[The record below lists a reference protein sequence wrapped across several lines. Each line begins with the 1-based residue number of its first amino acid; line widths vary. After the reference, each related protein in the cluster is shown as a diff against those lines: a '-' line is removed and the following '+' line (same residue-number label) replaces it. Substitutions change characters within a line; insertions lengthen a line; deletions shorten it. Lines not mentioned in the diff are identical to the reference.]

1 VKLVL
6 KCPNTSPQSATRG
19 GNDHEH
25 EDPTAAEVTP
35 TARVEPHTQ
44 LGTEGDNYQGYND
57 RTAAYTTAAAQ
68 VKPHTQPALEYNN
81 NHEHNHPT
89 AADNTPAAQT
99 MPHPQPPVARSE
111 LKHEPIVIKDEDKD
125 EDGETQ
131 STDASPVSRECSGKV
146 QSQADIPITPSNR
159 EDHAR
164 RERQKQILNNRLEQL
179 RIEQQLLEME
189 D

>member
-6 KCPNTSPQSATRG
+6 KCPNTSPQSAIRG

-25 EDPTAAEVTP
+25 KDPTAAEVTP
-35 TARVEPHTQ
+35 
-44 LGTEGDNYQGYND
+44 
-57 RTAAYTTAAAQ
+57 AAQ
-68 VKPHTQPALEYNN
+68 VEPHTQPALEYNN

-89 AADNTPAAQT
+89 AADATPAAQT
-99 MPHPQPPVARSE
+99 MPRPQPPVACSE

-131 STDASPVSRECSGKV
+131 STNASPVSRECPGKV
-146 QSQADIPITPSNR
+146 QSQADILTTPSNR

-164 RERQKQILNNRLEQL
+164 RERQKQILNNRLKQL
-179 RIEQQLLEME
+179 KIEQQLLEME
-189 D
+189 G